1 MQTFG
6 FQTIYIVQNQREKRK
21 LKCELNHKIRVFTF
35 LSSFLKQ
42 ARLRRITD
50 KRGWRIGFLTHE

>member
-50 KRGWRIGFLTHE
+50 KRG